1 MKIAVFPGS
10 FDPITSGHEDI
21 LVRASHIF
29 DKIIVA
35 VGINNSK
42 QSLFSLEDR
51 LKWLEMVSREIP
63 NVEVDS
69 FEGLT
74 AHYCM
79 KKNAKFLVRGL
90 RNASKNDLSIESN
103 RG

>member
-79 KKNAKFLVRGL
+79 KKNAKFLVRVLGMHQIL
-90 RNASKNDLSIESN
+90 IMKKRSLN
-103 RG
+103 